1 MDADPGAASI
11 MIQLA
16 ILFAFILVNAFF
28 SGAEMAIVSVNKNR
42 IHKLKE
48 EGDKKAALIEKVA
61 ADSTRFLSTIQLAA
75 TFVSFAA
82 SAFAANSVSIE
93 LSEKLHSAGLPYSKG
108 LANFLVTLILVYISL
123 VFGELVPKRIAL
135 QYAEG
140 FSFFCI
146 KPVYLLSRVFAPFAG
161 LLTVSTNLFLKIIGQ
176 HHEKL
181 EQDVSEEE
189 IKSMIETGTETGVF
203 NDIEKEMITSI
214 FLFDDKKVRE
224 VMVLRQEMV
233 AVNLNEPLNEYIDE
247 ILLSRHSRIPV
258 YEDNIDDII
267 GILSMKDFAIKAK
280 ECGSF
285 YDVDVR
291 SLLKPAYIA
300 SENMKTDALFRDMQ
314 EKSCKVAII
323 VDEYGGVSGMITM
336 EDLVEEIVGE
346 IYEDYEEVEV
356 PIKKIDNS
364 HYELLGSA
372 LLSEINE
379 ELHMHIESECDTL
392 SGYLTE
398 ILDYIPSEEKCPISI
413 SDKEA
418 SYIIT
423 GVKDRVISMVKLELK
438 PEEILESDEEKDNI

>member
-1 MDADPGAASI
+1 MDADPGAASL
-11 MIQLA
+11 MIQLV
-16 ILFAFILVNAFF
+16 ILFVFILVNAFF

-48 EGDKKAALIEKVA
+48 DGDKKAALIEKVA

-93 LSEKLHSAGLPYSKG
+93 LTAKLNSAGLPYSRG
-108 LANFLVTLILVYISL
+108 IANLLVTLILVYISI

-140 FSFFCI
+140 FCFFCI
-146 KPVYLLSRVFAPFAG
+146 KPVYLLSRIFAPFAA

-356 PIKKIDNS
+356 PIKKVDNT
-364 HYELLGSA
+364 HYEILGSA

-379 ELHMHIESECDTL
+379 ELHMNIESECDTL
-392 SGYLTE
+392 NGYLME

-418 SYIIT
+418 SYVIT

-438 PEEILESDEEKDNI
+438 LEEITKSDEETDNI

>member
-1 MDADPGAASI
+1 MDADPGAASL
-11 MIQLA
+11 MIQLV
-16 ILFAFILVNAFF
+16 ILFVFILVNAFF
-28 SGAEMAIVSVNKNR
+28 SGTEMAIVSVNKNR

-48 EGDKKAALIEKVA
+48 DGDKKAALIEKVA

-93 LSEKLHSAGLPYSKG
+93 LTAKLNSAGLPYSRG
-108 LANFLVTLILVYISL
+108 IANLLVTLILVYISL

-140 FSFFCI
+140 FCFFCI
-146 KPVYLLSRVFAPFAG
+146 KPVYLLSRIFAPFAA

-356 PIKKIDNS
+356 PIKKVDNT
-364 HYELLGSA
+364 HYEILGSA

-379 ELHMHIESECDTL
+379 ELHMNIESECDTL
-392 SGYLTE
+392 SGYLME

-418 SYIIT
+418 SYVIT

-438 PEEILESDEEKDNI
+438 LEEITKSDEETDNI

>member
-1 MDADPGAASI
+1 MDADPGAASL
-11 MIQLA
+11 MIQLV
-16 ILFAFILVNAFF
+16 ILFVFILVNAFF

-48 EGDKKAALIEKVA
+48 DGDKKAALIEKVA

-93 LSEKLHSAGLPYSKG
+93 LTAKLNSAGLPYSRG
-108 LANFLVTLILVYISL
+108 IANLLVTLILVYISL
-123 VFGELVPKRIAL
+123 VFGELVPKKIAL

-140 FSFFCI
+140 FCFFCI
-146 KPVYLLSRVFAPFAG
+146 KPVYLLSRIFAPFAA

-356 PIKKIDNS
+356 PIKKVDNT
-364 HYELLGSA
+364 HYEILGSA

-379 ELHMHIESECDTL
+379 ELHMNIESECDTL
-392 SGYLTE
+392 SGYLME

-418 SYIIT
+418 SYVIT

-438 PEEILESDEEKDNI
+438 LEEITKSDEETDNI

>member
-1 MDADPGAASI
+1 MDADPGAASL
-11 MIQLA
+11 MIQLV
-16 ILFAFILVNAFF
+16 ILFVFILVNAFF

-48 EGDKKAALIEKVA
+48 DGDKKAALIEKVA

-93 LSEKLHSAGLPYSKG
+93 LTAKLNSAGLPYSRG
-108 LANFLVTLILVYISL
+108 IANLLVTLILVYISL

-140 FSFFCI
+140 FCFFCI
-146 KPVYLLSRVFAPFAG
+146 KPVYLLSRIFAPFAA

-356 PIKKIDNS
+356 PIKKVDNT
-364 HYELLGSA
+364 HYEILGSA

-379 ELHMHIESECDTL
+379 ELHMNIESECDTL
-392 SGYLTE
+392 SGYLME

-418 SYIIT
+418 SYVIT

-438 PEEILESDEEKDNI
+438 LEEITKSDEETDNI